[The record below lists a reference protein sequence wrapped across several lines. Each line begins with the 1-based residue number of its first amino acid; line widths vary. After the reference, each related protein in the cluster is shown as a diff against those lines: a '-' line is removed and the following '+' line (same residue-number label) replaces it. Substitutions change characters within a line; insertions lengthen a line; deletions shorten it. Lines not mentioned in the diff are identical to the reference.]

1 MLFAI
6 AALASAWVGLLIAA
20 PILPL
25 ILGVPLYGV
34 GAVICHQLS
43 ERSFHLAGAQL
54 PVCARCLGIYAGAAV
69 VMIVA
74 VLVARPFMAM
84 AKLKLCPTYML
95 MAGAA
100 PTVVTVVLEWAGLWQ
115 TSNMTRAIA
124 GVPLGAAA
132 GALLAGAVATL
143 HYGRCPSTRPRES
156 SPPPAPI

>member
-1 MLFAI
+1 M
-6 AALASAWVGLLIAA
+6 AALASAWVALLIAA

-54 PVCARCLGIYAGAAV
+54 PVCARCLGIYAGAAAVMV
-69 VMIVA
+69 VFA
-74 VLVARPFMAM
+74 SVARVFTARVARRKAAPYR
-84 AKLKLCPTYML
+84 LL

-100 PTVVTVVLEWAGLWQ
+100 PTVVTVVLEWAGLWG
-115 TSNMTRAIA
+115 TSNVTRAIA
-124 GVPLGAAA
+124 GAPLGVAA

-143 HYGRCPSTRPRES
+143 HYGRCPSTRPSES
-156 SPPPAPI
+156 NPPPAPI